1 MRHFVL
7 TVSLSAAILIA
18 GALVPDRGGFA
29 RISAPAPVDCCD
41 SRA

>member
-18 GALVPDRGGFA
+18 GALVPDRSSVA
-29 RISAPAPVDCCD
+29 RFGTPITVDHD
-41 SRA
+41 TRA

>member
-18 GALVPDRGGFA
+18 GALVPERPSEA
-29 RISAPAPVDCCD
+29 RFGTPIAADYD
-41 SRA
+41 TRA

>member
-18 GALVPDRGGFA
+18 GALVPDRPSEA
-29 RISAPAPVDCCD
+29 RFGTPVVADFD
-41 SRA
+41 TRV

>member
-18 GALVPDRGGFA
+18 GALVPDRPSEA
-29 RISAPAPVDCCD
+29 RLGNPVTVDFD
-41 SRA
+41 TRA